1 MGLKVKVPQAMGS
14 RVRGY
19 QDFMHSGVLG
29 SPGSRVKVRT
39 LRRTLSRRLLA
50 DTVLH
55 FFLDLRTM
63 LARAAQA
70 SVWRR
75 QRDRQMPPGS

>member
-29 SPGSRVKVRT
+29 SPSSRVKVRT
-39 LRRTLSRRLLA
+39 LRRR
-50 DTVLH
+50 
-55 FFLDLRTM
+55 
-63 LARAAQA
+63 
-70 SVWRR
+70 
-75 QRDRQMPPGS
+75 